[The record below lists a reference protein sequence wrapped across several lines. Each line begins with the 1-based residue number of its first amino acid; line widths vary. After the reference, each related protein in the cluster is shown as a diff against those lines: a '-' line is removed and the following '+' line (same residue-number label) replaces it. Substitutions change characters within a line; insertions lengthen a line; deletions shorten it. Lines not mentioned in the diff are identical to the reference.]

1 MRKIMAL
8 AFGILAFPVAA
19 GGEPR
24 VGVVATVVGTA
35 TVARAANP
43 KPTELK
49 LRDDVFMRD
58 QITTGEQSFVRCCS
72 AARRP

>member
-1 MRKIMAL
+1 MAL
-8 AFGILAFPVAA
+8 AFGILALPVAA